1 MGKTCEIQP
10 SFLSFFIKNEFFNEA
25 MPSRVSVVVC
35 VCAFSLFKFELC
47 RVNTLQKMVCN
58 LNLEIAIIRNR
69 HG

>member
-1 MGKTCEIQP
+1 M
-10 SFLSFFIKNEFFNEA
+10 NEFFNEA

-47 RVNTLQKMVCN
+47 RVYTLQKMVCN